1 MAFTSAQHHFLKT
14 LLAAPAASAF
24 EGPASKVWGDQAVS
38 YGANVER
45 DPYGN
50 TIAKFGNADGIKIM
64 LAAHLDEMAMMV
76 THIDANGFLYVR
88 GTNEGWLDVTYWVG
102 QAVIIAGYN
111 GNITGV
117 IGKAPLRLKEAKD
130 SAGALSIKDLW
141 IDIGSA
147 SREETERYVRVGD
160 PVTLEPV
167 YRELL
172 NGRIACKAMDDRIG
186 AYIILEAAK
195 RAAELGVNAQLLAV
209 GTVKEVIGKGG
220 MAAVGFSQAPDVGI
234 VVDVTFATDIPHVN
248 QVEEGEQR
256 FGSGA
261 VIAAGSAVH
270 PDMFKLVLETARAN
284 GIPYII
290 EANPAATWTDADI
303 LSKVRGGVPTAV
315 ISVPDR
321 YMHSAIEMIDPRD
334 VESIIQLIVGCI
346 KQLESSPTFAAKL

>member
-1 MAFTSAQHHFLKT
+1 MALTNAQQIFLKT

-24 EGPASKVWGDQAVS
+24 ETRASQVWGDQAMS
-38 YGANVER
+38 YGVKVER

-50 TIAKFGNADGIKIM
+50 TIANFGKPAGIKIM

-88 GTNEGWLDVTYWVG
+88 GTNEGWLDVTYWIG
-102 QAVIIAGYN
+102 QAVTVAGYN
-111 GNITGV
+111 GDITGV
-117 IGKAPLRLKEAKD
+117 LAKAPMRLKEAK
-130 SAGALSIKDLW
+130 AGSEPLSIKNLW

-147 SREETERYVRVGD
+147 SKEETEKYVRVGD

-186 AYIILEAAK
+186 AFIILEAAK
-195 RAAELGVNAQLLAV
+195 RAAETGTNANVLAV
-209 GTVKEVIGKGG
+209 ATVKEVIGKGG
-220 MAAVGFSQAPDVGI
+220 VAAVGFSQAPDVGI

-248 QVEEGEQR
+248 PVEEGEQR

-270 PDMFKLVLETARAN
+270 PEMFKLVVGTAQAEK
-284 GIPYII
+284 IPYII
-290 EANPAATWTDADI
+290 EANPSATWTDADV
-303 LSKVRGGVPTAV
+303 LSSVRGGVPTAV

-334 VESIIQLIVGCI
+334 VEAIIQLIVACI
-346 KQLESSPTFAAKL
+346 GRLENGLRPS